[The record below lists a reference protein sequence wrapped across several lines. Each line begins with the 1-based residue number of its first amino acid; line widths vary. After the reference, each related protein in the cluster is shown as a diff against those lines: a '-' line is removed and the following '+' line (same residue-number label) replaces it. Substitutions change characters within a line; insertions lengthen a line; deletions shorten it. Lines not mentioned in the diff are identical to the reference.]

1 MKWTDAWIESQSSV
15 EWSFYIALKCKRSA
29 IVMDVGYYVLMEV
42 SHNVIVTLNVLTL
55 RLRVR

>member
-1 MKWTDAWIESQSSV
+1 MHGFESQSSV
-15 EWSFYIALKCKRSA
+15 EWTFYIALKCKRSA

>member
-1 MKWTDAWIESQSSV
+1 MKARV
-15 EWSFYIALKCKRSA
+15 LWSGVFIALKCKRSA